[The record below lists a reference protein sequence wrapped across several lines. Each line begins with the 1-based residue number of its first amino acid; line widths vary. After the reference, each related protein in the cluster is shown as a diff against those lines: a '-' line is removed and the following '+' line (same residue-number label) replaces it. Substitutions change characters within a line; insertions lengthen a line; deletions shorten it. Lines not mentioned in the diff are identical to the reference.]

1 MKSQK
6 EYIALLSEYFRT
18 KAISYGVERMGRNGA
33 ARQPGPLHRRHGV
46 GDDVQPA
53 LPGQAPAD
61 LQSVGQQQGVLSQ
74 HLQVQFV
81 APGRI
86 PIQAHFLQKTPE
98 PLHHQKVL
106 GALAPV
112 KGRPHGVVAPLIALK
127 ALLRVRDVI
136 SGAHLM
142 KSVPVSRVKIKQCV
156 VCVQQQ
162 IGVFHVVAPVI
173 IW

>member
-1 MKSQK
+1 MTIK
-6 EYIALLSEYFRT
+6 E
-18 KAISYGVERMGRNGA
+18 
-33 ARQPGPLHRRHGV
+33 
-46 GDDVQPA
+46 
-53 LPGQAPAD
+53 
-61 LQSVGQQQGVLSQ
+61 LSQ
-74 HLQVQFV
+74 LYHLN
-81 APGRI
+81 REI
-86 PIQAHFLQKTPE
+86 EMDKRRLDE
-98 PLHHQKVL
+98 LEL
-106 GALAPV
+106 LASSP
-112 KGRPHGVVAPLIALK
+112 KAQNLDGMPHGVVAPLIALK